1 MARIAK
7 VGLAALAA
15 LALMLLAP
23 GQAMASGAV
32 RAADPTPSQSAAAP
46 TPSPTVYGCL
56 VGEDEY
62 GTKLPCELRVEVLTP
77 ICDNEVP
84 KLRYKVVAVGSPNTK
99 VKITWVNPSG
109 PDVVQADLPLEGTV
123 LWPGAVQDAS
133 GRGIDWP
140 GWRLEN
146 GVWVEGDEFDW
157 VRPSVSVL
165 FQVNPEMTVSVAY
178 PPSSP
183 QCLTNPP
190 SSTPSPTPTTPDTEV
205 LVDNPTPNPS
215 TPDTEVLVD
224 NPLPPE
230 VAATGSNVAPLLIG
244 AGILVGGGLL
254 VVLLVNRQRRS
265 TQG

>member
-32 RAADPTPSQSAAAP
+32 RAADPSPSQSASAP

-84 KLRYKVVAVGSPNTK
+84 KLKYEVVAVGSPNTK
-99 VKITWVNPSG
+99 VKITWVNPTG

-183 QCLTNPP
+183 KCLTNPP
-190 SSTPSPTPTTPDTEV
+190 QVLVSTPSPSPT
-205 LVDNPTPNPS
+205 

-244 AGILVGGGLL
+244 AGILVGGGLI
-254 VVLLVNRQRRS
+254 VVLLVNRQRRAGQS
-265 TQG
+265 